1 MNPDKAV
8 SSKSDHC
15 GDADATLR
23 LIAGLPAPEGL
34 EDRVHEA
41 LRKAPRTG
49 RVLEWPVRLTS
60 DSQWMR
66 SAAAAAIAFVVVGGG
81 WGVYSRVQTARVIPM
96 PPHAAAPGGFSS
108 GGTMRIPQT
117 VHGPEIKPQEIK
129 PQEIKPQENAKPT
142 SVAAP
147 NGAHV
152 VAMPA
157 QQSQANATKKNDP
170 GSPEK

>member
-15 GDADATLR
+15 ADADATLR
-23 LIAGLPAPEGL
+23 LIAGLPVPEGL

-41 LRKAPRTG
+41 LRKAPRTDRRTG

-81 WGVYSRVQTARVIPM
+81 WGVYSRVQMARVIPM
-96 PPHAAAPGGFSS
+96 PPHVASPGGFSS
-108 GGTMRIPQT
+108 GGAMRTPQT
-117 VHGPEIKPQEIK
+117 VHGPEIKPQE
-129 PQEIKPQENAKPT
+129 NAKPASGVT
-142 SVAAP
+142 P

-152 VAMPA
+152 VTMPA
-157 QQSQANATKKNDP
+157 QQNHANATKKKDP
-170 GSPEK
+170 ENPAK